1 MLIGFVFWYRG
12 LAQGGIA
19 AVGQLQ
25 LLQPFFGL
33 ALAAA
38 LLRESVSATMLAANP
53 LHRRGAAI
61 RPLT

>member
-1 MLIGFVFWYRG
+1 
-12 LAQGGIA
+12 
-19 AVGQLQ
+19 LQ